1 MSYKNISIKLPSNYH
16 ESDLENKIRKE
27 LRINDFTYQINSKSL
42 DARKKNNIHWQL
54 QISVISNEIRGE
66 EKPIIPKLEIPYKK
80 RNKKFIIIGSGPA
93 GFFSAF
99 VLQKA
104 GFDTSI
110 IERGS
115 KVKKR
120 AEGILNFEQTGQFN
134 STNNYSFGEGGAG
147 TFSDGKLTSRSK
159 RISKEKQFIL
169 SSYIDA
175 GAPKEIAYMTHPHL
189 GSDNLKKIVQN
200 LRQKYQEIGGEI
212 IFETKLE
219 NISIKNKKITEI
231 TSSKGILNADEY
243 ILATGHSSYETYR
256 MLINNGVVFR
266 TKNFAIGSRVEHPQE
281 LINVAQWGVN
291 KLPGVK
297 AAEYRLA
304 SKSEKNSN
312 VYTFC
317 MCPGGKIVPASAY
330 ENINIVNGMS
340 NYNRD
345 ALYANA
351 AVVAAINPE
360 KQIKE
365 DISAIELLDWL
376 ENLEK
381 KFYDFTNSFKIP
393 YCSIK
398 NFINQKGSPNTTK
411 SSYPLGIQSAPLWEM
426 LPKEISSSLREGLI
440 NFNKKIKGFETG
452 NIMGLE
458 SKTSAPIQVIRDEN
472 SLCENFENLYIVGEG
487 SGYAGGIISSAA
499 DGIKAAI
506 NIIEKDY

>member
-1 MSYKNISIKLPSNYH
+1 MAYKIISIKLPSDYH

-54 QISVISNEIRGE
+54 QITVESDEIKGE
-66 EKPIIPKLEIPYKK
+66 EKPKVPSLNIRYKK
-80 RNKKFIIIGSGPA
+80 RSKKVIIIGSGPA
-93 GFFSAF
+93 GFFSAY

-104 GFDTSI
+104 GFNTTI

-115 KVKKR
+115 EVKKR
-120 AEGILNFEQTGQFN
+120 AEGIKNFEQTGIFN
-134 STNNYSFGEGGAG
+134 STGNYSFGEGGAG

-159 RISKEKQFIL
+159 RISKERHFIL
-169 SSYIDA
+169 SSYIDV

-189 GSDNLKKIVQN
+189 GSNNLKNIVEN
-200 LRQKYQEIGGEI
+200 LREKYLEIGGNFL
-212 IFETKLE
+212 FETKLE
-219 NISIKNKKITEI
+219 NVNVKNGKISEI
-231 TSSKGILNADEY
+231 VTSNGILNADEY
-243 ILATGHSSYETYR
+243 IFATGHSSYETYR
-256 MLINNGVVFR
+256 MLINNGVIFKP
-266 TKNFAIGSRVEHPQE
+266 KNFAIGSRVEHPQK
-281 LINVAQWGVN
+281 LINTAQWG
-291 KLPGVK
+291 KASLPGVK
-297 AAEYRLA
+297 AAEYRLT
-304 SKSEKNSN
+304 SKSDKNSN

-330 ENINIVNGMS
+330 ENINVVNGMS

-365 DISAIELLDWL
+365 NISAIEVLDWL

-398 NFINQKGSPNTTK
+398 NFINEKGSPNTTK

-426 LPKEISSSLREGLI
+426 LPKEISTSMREGLI
-440 NFNKKIKGFETG
+440 NFNRKIRGFETG

-458 SKTSAPIQVIRDEN
+458 SKTSAPIQVLRDEN
-472 SLCENFENLYIVGEG
+472 ALCANFDNLYIVGEG
-487 SGYAGGIISSAA
+487 SGYAGGIISSGA

-506 NIIEKDY
+506 NIIEKDC